1 MVLGHSRALS
11 DLSRLDIK
19 GLRVGCMFLN
29 QKKFEFKLKFVGGDT
44 ATVPGLSEKLHVS
57 STNKQNYSISCI
69 TLQRQ
74 TLCSE
79 LLRCPLSCGGEISS
93 SWAPSNG
100 RADEYVVVV
109 MSNDFSALSILDWIQ
124 EAHNHPYLISL
135 LMA

>member
-11 DLSRLDIK
+11 DLSRLNIK

-57 STNKQNYSISCI
+57 STNKQNHSISCI

-74 TLCSE
+74 NLCSG
-79 LLRCPLSCGGEISS
+79 LLRYPPAAEERYQVPGL
-93 SWAPSNG
+93 
-100 RADEYVVVV
+100 
-109 MSNDFSALSILDWIQ
+109 
-124 EAHNHPYLISL
+124 L
-135 LMA
+135 LMVEQLNMS